1 MRSPS
6 EFKGAPPGALKRGE
20 AAFRKKIREE
30 IRPWGAFRCYPCRAT
45 GNLKIITV
53 KPGRALSLQYHRR
66 RSEFWVVLD
75 PGLEMTLGKRTWRPK
90 RGEEI
95 FIPIHTP
102 HRLRCVGR
110 RPGRVMEVWIGRST
124 ESDIVRLRD
133 DFGRVT

>member
-6 EFKGAPPGALKRGE
+6 DPKDVTPGPSNRLEWDFNKT
-20 AAFRKKIREE
+20 ISEE
-30 IRPWGAFRCYPCRAT
+30 VRPWGKFRSYPCRTT

-95 FIPIHTP
+95 FIPRGTA

-110 RPGRVMEVWIGRST
+110 RPGRVMEVWIGRSK
-124 ESDIVRLRD
+124 ESDIVRLED